1 MYVQESPKE
10 VRHCLN
16 IEHACTHNSHI
27 NSLRTNADS
36 YWHSAS
42 STHGLILPQTFKKPL
57 ALIDFSQLA
66 GGANTEPQA
75 HLWRK
80 QSCVVFQARD
90 LIPQTCRTERDVMV
104 VRKTTRRYVF
114 PHAIYTTLLYSLY
127 HCKRLTAYW
136 LRLGTVII
144 LKRFLFY
151 QGCIHQQLNFEYV
164 RTVTM
169 FPELFLL
176 TVFLGN
182 IQRKQQRSAKF
193 DSWTNDSYDPVLL
206 SESKYA
212 ARLVK
217 NDSRRIDSWEPI
229 LFGKSNHTAQPVESI
244 PKRMIHMSRLFFSVS
259 QNAAYSLTIVR
270 SDFERNDS
278 YEQVFF
284 VWI

>member
-1 MYVQESPKE
+1 MPHRKRCHGRKKNNKE
-10 VRHCLN
+10 VCFPTCNLHDL
-16 IEHACTHNSHI
+16 
-27 NSLRTNADS
+27 
-36 YWHSAS
+36 
-42 STHGLILPQTFKKPL
+42 
-57 ALIDFSQLA
+57 
-66 GGANTEPQA
+66 
-75 HLWRK
+75 
-80 QSCVVFQARD
+80 VVG
-90 LIPQTCRTERDVMV
+90 
-104 VRKTTRRYVF
+104 
-114 PHAIYTTLLYSLY
+114 YSLY